1 MGTRKAMRTDAE
13 DVTPWNVINNAKC
26 HSRRHGAK
34 SHRAPIQELV
44 FSSSVLGRVCMGV
57 VLILRGVWEKINA
70 YLLNI
75 SYKISSSILFFI
87 LPRPAKQ
94 DLKFRSHVTSSKVQ
108 F

>member
-1 MGTRKAMRTDAE
+1 MGTRKVTRTGAE
-13 DVTPWNVINNAKC
+13 DLTPWIVINNAKC
-26 HSRRHGAK
+26 RSRRHGAK
-34 SHRAPIQELV
+34 SHGAPIQELV
-44 FSSSVLGRVCMGV
+44 FSSSVLGRVYMRV

-87 LPRPAKQ
+87 LPRPAKH
-94 DLKFRSHVTSSKVQ
+94 DLKFQFHVTSSKVQ